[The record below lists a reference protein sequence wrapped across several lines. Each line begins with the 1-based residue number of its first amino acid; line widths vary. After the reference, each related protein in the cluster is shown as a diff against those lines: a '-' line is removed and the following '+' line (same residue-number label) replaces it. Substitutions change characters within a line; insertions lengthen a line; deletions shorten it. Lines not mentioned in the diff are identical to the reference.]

1 MIHIYEEVL
10 KNFYIFDNYH
20 HMASKIQVKM
30 KNIKVFEFYL
40 SNFQQVE
47 FGSGTTSGSV
57 APSQSSPLT
66 TTSATAGVIKAGWTG
81 LLSTESTALVLESIV
96 ILIEHILLHPP
107 PPKKNPSSRTHDKKP
122 IFLAIS
128 TNVSVWFPIFTLFM
142 KIKSTICY
150 LKKYE

>member
-1 MIHIYEEVL
+1 MGSEKVIELIIKDNVIHIYEEVL

-107 PPKKNPSSRTHDKKP
+107 PKKILLRGLT
-122 IFLAIS
+122 
-128 TNVSVWFPIFTLFM
+128 
-142 KIKSTICY
+142 IKSQFF
-150 LKKYE
+150 LR